1 MKRPAEANEQNTE
14 EEAMEG
20 EKKTTVWGKLLK
32 IICVLGIIM
41 VGGQILVLQ
50 LVKLGI
56 ISILFAMIL
65 NSITIVVI
73 FGAVFGVIKS
83 LLDQIR
89 VVVSG
94 ENETDVQNNKLTE
107 KAKKLAEREDD
118 IGDMVRT
125 IESTVSSVAVIISGI
140 HKATDELEAVSD
152 DLQEMFQNITDSME
166 QASGAV
172 ESITGNAVS
181 EADDILD
188 MKEKIEAISVSID
201 HISANVEELTKNA
214 DNMRECNRSAEQ
226 IMKELIAIS
235 QESGAA
241 IENVRKQTNLTNQSA
256 QQIRTATEIIAG
268 ISSQT
273 NLLALNASIE
283 AARAGEH
290 GKGFAVVAE
299 EIRTLA
305 DQSRESTEQINKIVN
320 DLIDNS
326 NVSVEITEKVSVA
339 FAKQNEKIQDTE
351 EIFHSLNQEIEQVG
365 NAIGEI
371 GTEVGGLETHK
382 AVIEKSTA
390 SLTESAEVTTESAKV
405 TMSSVEEFRRV
416 VDECN
421 HVTERIVNVSDELVG
436 YIKKVNVESV
446 IKERKAILGNK

>member
-1 MKRPAEANEQNTE
+1 
-14 EEAMEG
+14 MEG

-172 ESITGNAVS
+172 ESITSNAVS

-241 IENVRKQTNLTNQSA
+241 IENVRKQTNLTNQPA